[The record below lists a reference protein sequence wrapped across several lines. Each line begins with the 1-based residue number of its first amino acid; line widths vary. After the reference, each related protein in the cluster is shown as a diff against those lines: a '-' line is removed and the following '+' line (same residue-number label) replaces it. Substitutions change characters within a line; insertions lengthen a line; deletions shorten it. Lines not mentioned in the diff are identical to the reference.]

1 MIKFNTVRLN
11 DLQDRITK
19 LKKNVSLAA
28 RDVIANYA
36 YDLTYELSEATPLG
50 DVTKYYSYYLWRNR
64 KYGLRIQ
71 EGFAKGNWRV
81 VLTGGVSNYVQSYES
96 DDFNVAQKAY
106 DRIQDEYTIGRPV
119 YIVNNAPY
127 LNNIRGFDTSTLE
140 SIMKSY
146 QYNAKYREKFIEVL
160 NKVD

>member
-1 MIKFNTVRLN
+1 M
-11 DLQDRITK
+11 
-19 LKKNVSLAA
+19 SLAA
-28 RDVIANYA
+28 RDVLANYA

-50 DVTKYYSYYLWRNR
+50 DVSKYYSYYLWRNR

-81 VLTGGVSNYVQSYES
+81 VLVGGVSNYVQFYES
-96 DDFNVAQKAY
+96 DDFDVAQKAY

-127 LNNIRGFDTSTLE
+127 LDNIKGFDTNKLTD
-140 SIMKSY
+140 IFRSY
-146 QYNAKYREKFIEVL
+146 QYNEKYRNKFIEVL
-160 NKVD
+160 NRVN